1 MNRNKIPFFFLLFFS
16 VTVLA
21 QDANYWTHQYGS
33 RSTLLG
39 GAVIGSVLDLSGT
52 FYNPG
57 GLSLIENPDVL
68 LAAKVF
74 EYPDYTLSNPE
85 IGRFKLTSGY
95 IDLGPSIV
103 ATMFDFSWQG
113 DHRIGISFFTRYNV
127 KIDFSNTGI
136 FSPMK
141 NKGIA
146 PL

>member
-1 MNRNKIPFFFLLFFS
+1 MYRIFVIILVLVIFFPFEAS
-16 VTVLA
+16 T

-57 GLSLIENPDVL
+57 GLSLIDNPDVL

-85 IGRFKLTSGY
+85 VGRFELTTGH
-95 IDLGPSIV
+95 IDLAPSIV
-103 ATMFDFSWQG
+103 ATMFDFDWQG
-113 DHRIGISFFTRYNV
+113 DHRLGISIFTRYDV
-127 KIDFSNTGI
+127 KIDFSNTGVFHQI
-136 FSPMK
+136 
-141 NKGIA
+141 
-146 PL
+146 